1 MNQAK
6 DYVGQTVTIGAWV
19 TNKRSSGKIAF
30 LQLRDGKAYFQ
41 GIKCEKPKGAFY
53 LFVNVKVAMHIV
65 GVASSEEFALKLL
78 EEAGVATVSG
88 ENFGCNGFLR
98 LSCANSEEE
107 LREAANRIK
116 EFIESYK

>member
-1 MNQAK
+1 
-6 DYVGQTVTIGAWV
+6 
-19 TNKRSSGKIAF
+19 
-30 LQLRDGKAYFQ
+30 
-41 GIKCEKPKGAFY
+41 
-53 LFVNVKVAMHIV
+53 MHIV

-98 LSCANSEEE
+98 LSCANSKEE